1 MIVMKTRQHSLIC
14 SILIAALTASSALAQ
29 NAAPPV
35 EQKSVSEQR
44 IGVDPSQRKLL
55 TLRDAITMAL
65 ENNRDIEVERF
76 NVQLNEFD
84 LRAAEGVYDPVLNSS
99 FYYDRRTTPVAS
111 ILAGGQNGRLLTDNL
126 VSSASITQRLPWQGG
141 NVSAGF
147 DNNRATTQNLFN
159 SLNPQYT
166 TGLTFNLTQ
175 PLWRNRAIDAP
186 PRQLR
191 ISSHSL
197 DL

>member
-1 MIVMKTRQHSLIC
+1 MIVMKTRQHSLLS

-111 ILAGGQNGRLLTDNL
+111 LLVGGEKGKLQTTELTGTATL
-126 VSSASITQRLPWQGG
+126 SKKLPWQGASW
-141 NVSAGF
+141 SATF
-147 DNNRATTQNLFN
+147 EQNRATSENL
-159 SLNPQYT
+159 
-166 TGLTFNLTQ
+166 
-175 PLWRNRAIDAP
+175 
-186 PRQLR
+186 
-191 ISSHSL
+191 
-197 DL
+197 